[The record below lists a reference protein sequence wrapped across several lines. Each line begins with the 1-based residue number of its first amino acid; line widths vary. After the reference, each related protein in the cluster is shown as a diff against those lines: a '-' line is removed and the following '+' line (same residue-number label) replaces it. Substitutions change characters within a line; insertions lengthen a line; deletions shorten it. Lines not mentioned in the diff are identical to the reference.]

1 MLEIQALEASQRQ
14 LTFPL
19 KANLNHIVLP
29 RGAEALMHA
38 TNSRLAATRVT
49 MRGLMSQTNATLYIG
64 KAAAGHLK
72 SLCKPFLSLGEIAV
86 TRTVSFG

>member
-1 MLEIQALEASQRQ
+1 M
-14 LTFPL
+14 
-19 KANLNHIVLP
+19 LP

-38 TNSRLAATRVT
+38 TNSRLLPTHVEIRVSI
-49 MRGLMSQTNATLYIG
+49 SQTNAARYIG

-72 SLCKPFLSLGEIAV
+72 SLCRPFLSFGDIAV